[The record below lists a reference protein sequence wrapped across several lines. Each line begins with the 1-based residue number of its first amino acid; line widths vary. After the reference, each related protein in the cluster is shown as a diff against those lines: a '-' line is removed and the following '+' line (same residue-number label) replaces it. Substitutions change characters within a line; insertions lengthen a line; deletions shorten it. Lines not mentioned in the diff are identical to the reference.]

1 FRSNVVGLTDQT
13 DLFTTM
19 KAALSLK

>member
-1 FRSNVVGLTDQT
+1 VGLTDQT